1 MPVEH
6 LDADVAV
13 VGSGFAGSLVAL
25 ALTRRGH
32 RVVLVERGRHPR
44 FAIGESSTP
53 LANLL
58 LEELAD
64 RYDLPRIRTFSK
76 WGAWQREHPDVA
88 CGLKR
93 GFTFFFHQPGHA
105 FADTDEHNRQLMVA
119 ASPFDEISDT
129 HWYRPDFDHALVR
142 EAQAAGVGYL
152 DDTSLDAFDETGPR
166 AMLTGTR
173 DGHPLQIAAGFVVDA
188 SGPRGFMHRVLNLE
202 PATLHWFP
210 HTHGLY
216 SHFEDVDRWDRL
228 MPSTGTPYHPDDA
241 ALHHVFPGGWIW
253 ILRFN
258 NGITSAGAALTHDV
272 ASTLDLSKP
281 EAAWNELLARLPSV
295 RNQFQR
301 ARPLIPFVHVP
312 RLAFRAR
319 RISGQRWAM
328 LPSAAGVIDPLLSTG
343 FPLTLLG
350 VTRLLDVL
358 ETTSAGP
365 ERDAALDEYARIT
378 NAELDV
384 TEQLVAALYANMS
397 DASLF
402 KRLSLMYFAAASY
415 SEAVRRLGRP
425 ELAPG
430 FLLHGHPTFGAELR
444 ACAAL
449 AASRPTGGDRESLF
463 ARIDRAIEPF
473 DTAGLHDESRRS
485 WYSVLSEDLVGG
497 APKLGATLDE
507 VHRLLERSG
516 FNATTREPPHVLRSH

>member
-1 MPVEH
+1 MNLEQRSRPHMSRVCIAATAWSLMPVER

-13 VGSGFAGSLVAL
+13 VGSGFAGSLIAL
-25 ALTRRGH
+25 ALTKRGR

-76 WGAWQREHPDVA
+76 WGTWQREHPGVA

-93 GFTFFFHQPGHA
+93 GFTFFFHQPGHT

-142 EAQAAGVGYL
+142 EAQAEGVVYL

-173 DGHPLQIAAGFVVDA
+173 DGHPLHIAAGFVVDA

-202 PATLHWFP
+202 PATLRWFP

-272 ASTLDLSKP
+272 ASTLDLAKP

-301 ARPLIPFVHVP
+301 ARALIPFVHVP

-319 RISGQRWAM
+319 QISGRRWAM

-350 VTRLLDVL
+350 ITRLLDVL

-365 ERDAALDEYARIT
+365 RT
-378 NAELDV
+378 
-384 TEQLVAALYANMS
+384 
-397 DASLF
+397 
-402 KRLSLMYFAAASY
+402 
-415 SEAVRRLGRP
+415 RR
-425 ELAPG
+425 
-430 FLLHGHPTFGAELR
+430 R
-444 ACAAL
+444 A
-449 AASRPTGGDRESLF
+449 G
-463 ARIDRAIEPF
+463 
-473 DTAGLHDESRRS
+473 
-485 WYSVLSEDLVGG
+485 
-497 APKLGATLDE
+497 
-507 VHRLLERSG
+507 
-516 FNATTREPPHVLRSH
+516 